1 MSEISR
7 SALFGKLNS
16 LAYKSIEGA
25 TVFCKLRG
33 NPYVELV
40 HWIQQILQ
48 TPDSDL
54 HRIVRHFEID
64 SSRLARDVTEALD
77 RLPRGASSISDFSS
91 HVENAVE
98 RGWVYA
104 TLMFGEPRVRTG
116 HLAVGMLKTP
126 SLRNALVAISRQFEH
141 VKADTLTEDFARIV
155 NGSPEDKL
163 GASDGSSLAPPGE
176 ASDAMA
182 PAQMGKQEAL
192 KRFATNLTEKARKG
206 EIDPVSGRD
215 EEIRQ
220 IIDIL
225 MRRRQNNPILT
236 GEAGV
241 GKTAV
246 VEGFAQRLARGDVP
260 PALQNVSLYAL
271 DIGLLQA
278 GASMKGEFENRL
290 RQVIDEVQASPKP
303 IILFVDEAHTLIG
316 AGGAQGTG
324 DAANLLK
331 PALARGTL
339 RTIAATTWAEYKKYI
354 EKDPALTRRFQV
366 VQVEEP
372 SEHKAILMVRGVA
385 TVLEKHHRV
394 QVLDEAIEAAVR
406 LSHRYIPA
414 RQLPDK
420 AVSLLDT
427 ASARV
432 AISQH
437 AVPAAL
443 EDVRRNIESLQIE
456 LEIIGREEAVGID
469 VGSRRTAAN
478 ELLAGADVRRV
489 ELEERWQKERGLVDR
504 ILAIRADLR
513 KGSEKVEGTGSKLE
527 AAAAAQASA
536 EPPPTPPL
544 GAEERTKLLA
554 ELSDLY
560 KKLSDLQGESPLILP
575 SVDEHAVA
583 SVVQDWTG
591 VPVGRMV
598 KNELEA
604 VLKLAETLNQ
614 RVVGQRHALEMIAK
628 RIQTSRA
635 RLDNP
640 NKPIGVFMLCGPSG
654 VGKTE
659 TALALAEAL
668 YGGEQNVITI
678 NMSEFQEAHTVSTLK
693 GSPPGYV
700 GYGEGGVLT
709 EAVRRRPYSVVLL
722 DEVEKAHSDVHEL
735 FFQVFD
741 KGWMEDGEGRRIDF
755 KNTIILLTSNVGTDL
770 IMNMCK
776 DPELLPEPEGI
787 AKGLREP
794 LLKKFPAALLGRLV
808 VIPYYPLSDDML
820 ANIVRLQ
827 LGRIARLP
835 RLAQF
840 FAPIIMVTLGWI
852 ALHPLLV
859 RANVVTAT
867 RSWVY
872 LLEQGLLVS
881 AALYLS
887 LKYVFPLCLLFHL
900 VISYVYVGRSPVWD
914 YVSATSQRLLTP
926 FRRLPL
932 RFARIDF
939 GPLIAAVLILVVLDA
954 LPKYLLQ
961 KTAQSGVHI
970 WPQ

>member
-16 LAYKSIEGA
+16 LAYKAIESA

-40 HWIQQILQ
+40 HWVQQILQ

-54 HRIVRHFEID
+54 HRIIKRFELD
-64 SSRLARDVTEALD
+64 PSRLASDITASLD
-77 RLPRGASSISDFSS
+77 RLPRGATSISDFSYDVP
-91 HVENAVE
+91 HAVE

-104 TLMFGEPRVRTG
+104 TLMFGDVQVRTG
-116 HLAVGMLKTP
+116 HLMVGLVKTS
-126 SLRNALVAISRQFEH
+126 SLRNALVAISRQFEA
-141 VKADTLTEDFARIV
+141 VKSDTLSEEFARIV
-155 NGSPEDKL
+155 SGSPEEKL
-163 GASDGSSLAPPGE
+163 SATDGSSMAAPGE

-192 KRFATNLTEKARKG
+192 KRFATDITDRARKG
-206 EIDPVSGRD
+206 HIDPVSGRD

-220 IIDIL
+220 IVDIL

-246 VEGFAQRLARGDVP
+246 VEGFALRLAGGDVP
-260 PALQNVSLYAL
+260 PPLQGVSLYTL

-303 IILFVDEAHTLIG
+303 IILFIDEAHTLIG
-316 AGGAQGTG
+316 AGGSAGTG

-366 VQVEEP
+366 VQVAEP
-372 SEHKAILMVRGVA
+372 SEDKAILMVRGVA
-385 TVLEKHHRV
+385 SVLEKHHRV
-394 QVLDEAIEAAVR
+394 QVLDEALEAAVR

-427 ASARV
+427 TCARV

-437 AVPAAL
+437 AVPAQLDDCRRSIDAL
-443 EDVRRNIESLQIE
+443 RTE
-456 LEIIGREEAVGID
+456 LDIIGREEAVGMNVTD
-469 VGSRRTAAN
+469 RKQAAEAKLAAGEERR
-478 ELLAGADVRRV
+478 R
-489 ELEERWQKERGLVDR
+489 ELEQRWQGERELVDR
-504 ILAIRADLR
+504 ILSIRAQLR
-513 KGSEKVEGTGSKLE
+513 KGSEKVEGTGSQLE
-527 AAAAAQASA
+527 QAAQAQKGA
-536 EPPPTPPL
+536 GAGVAVAQPTDTL
-544 GAEERTKLLA
+544 TAQDREQLLA
-554 ELSDLY
+554 ELRDLQT
-560 KKLSDLQGESPLILP
+560 KLTALQGESPLILP
-575 SVDEHAVA
+575 SVDGQAVA

-598 KNELEA
+598 KNEIET
-604 VLKLAETLNQ
+604 VLNLSETLNQ
-614 RVVGQRHALEMIAK
+614 RVIGQKHALDIIAR

-635 RLDNP
+635 KLDNP

-659 TALALAEAL
+659 TALTLAEAL
-668 YGGEQNVITI
+668 DGGEQNVITI

-741 KGWMEDGEGRRIDF
+741 KGRMEDGEGRDIDF
-755 KNTIILLTSNVGTDL
+755 RNTIILLTSNVGTDL
-770 IMNMCK
+770 IMSMTR
-776 DPELLPEPEGI
+776 DPELMPEPDGI
-787 AKGLREP
+787 AKALREP
-794 LLKKFPAALLGRLV
+794 LLKVFPAALLGRLV
-808 VIPYYPLSDDML
+808 TIPYYPLSDAML

-827 LGRIARLP
+827 LGRIAKRVTEHHRIPFTYDEEAVKLIVSRCTEVESGGRMIDAILTNTVLP
-835 RLAQF
+835 AISREFLTRTMAGSTLNGVRLAVANGDFDYQF
-840 FAPIIMVTLGWI
+840 A
-852 ALHPLLV
+852 
-859 RANVVTAT
+859 
-867 RSWVY
+867 
-872 LLEQGLLVS
+872 
-881 AALYLS
+881 
-887 LKYVFPLCLLFHL
+887 
-900 VISYVYVGRSPVWD
+900 
-914 YVSATSQRLLTP
+914 
-926 FRRLPL
+926 
-932 RFARIDF
+932 
-939 GPLIAAVLILVVLDA
+939 
-954 LPKYLLQ
+954 
-961 KTAQSGVHI
+961 
-970 WPQ
+970 

>member
-1 MSEISR
+1 MSEITR
-7 SALFGKLNS
+7 TALFGKLNS
-16 LAYKSIEGA
+16 LAYKAIESA

-48 TPDSDL
+48 TQDSDVQ
-54 HRIVRHFEID
+54 RIIRHFQID
-64 SSRLARDVTEALD
+64 PSRLAKDVTDALD
-77 RLPRGASSISDFSS
+77 RLPRGATSISDLSS

-104 TLMFGEPRVRTG
+104 TLMFGESRVRTG
-116 HLAVGMLKTP
+116 HLIIGILKTP
-126 SLRNALVAISRQFEH
+126 SLRNALIGISRQFEAI
-141 VKADTLTEDFARIV
+141 KLDTLTDDFARIV
-155 NGSPEDKL
+155 GGSAEDKL
-163 GASDGSSLAPPGE
+163 GATDAVSGAAPGE

-182 PAQMGKQEAL
+182 PAQMGKQQAL
-192 KRFATNLTEKARKG
+192 KRFATDLTERARKG

-220 IIDIL
+220 IVDIL

-246 VEGFAQRLARGDVP
+246 VEGFARRLASGDVP
-260 PALQNVSLYAL
+260 PPLQNVSLYTL
-271 DIGLLQA
+271 DMGLLQA

-290 RQVIDEVQASPKP
+290 RQVIEEVQASPKP
-303 IILFVDEAHTLIG
+303 IILFIDEAHTMIG

-366 VQVEEP
+366 VQIAEPTEE
-372 SEHKAILMVRGVA
+372 KAILMVRGVA
-385 TVLEKHHRV
+385 SVLEKHHRV
-394 QVLDEAIEAAVR
+394 QVLDEGLEAAVR

-437 AVPAAL
+437 AVPPQL
-443 EDVRRNIESLQIE
+443 EDCRRHIEALTTE
-456 LEIIGREEAVGID
+456 LEIIGREGAVGID
-469 VGSRRTAAN
+469 VRDRRRAA
-478 ELLAGADVRRV
+478 EEKLSVAERRKC
-489 ELEERWQKERGLVDR
+489 ELEQRWQSERELVDR
-504 ILAIRADLR
+504 ILAIRALLR
-513 KGSEKVEGTGSKLE
+513 GGSAAVEGTGSVLE
-527 AAAAAQASA
+527 QQAAHAHQAAAGGQAPAPTLGSA
-536 EPPPTPPL
+536 ERISLL
-544 GAEERTKLLA
+544 GELA
-554 ELSDLY
+554 DLQSR
-560 KKLSDLQGESPLILP
+560 LTTLQGEAPLILP
-575 SVDEHAVA
+575 SVDEQAVA

-598 KNELEA
+598 RNELEA
-604 VLKLAETLNQ
+604 VLNLTDTLNQ
-614 RVVGQRHALEMIAK
+614 RVIGQRHALEMIAQ

-635 RLDNP
+635 KLDNP

-659 TALALAEAL
+659 TALTLAEAL

-700 GYGEGGVLT
+700 GYGEGGILT

-722 DEVEKAHSDVHEL
+722 DEVEKAHSDVHEM

-741 KGWMEDGEGRRIDF
+741 KGWMEDAEGRYIDF

-770 IMNMCK
+770 IMSMCR
-776 DPELLPEPEGI
+776 DPELMPNSDGI
-787 AKGLREP
+787 TKALREP
-794 LLKKFPAALLGRLV
+794 LLKRFPAALLGRLV
-808 VIPYYPLSDDML
+808 VIPYYPLGDTML
-820 ANIVRLQ
+820 ATIVRLQ
-827 LGRIARLP
+827 LGRIAKRVSEHHRIPFTYDDQAVKLIVSRCTEVESGGRMIDTILTNTVLP
-835 RLAQF
+835 AVSREFL
-840 FAPIIMVTLGWI
+840 IRSI
-852 ALHPLLV
+852 AG
-859 RANVVTAT
+859 
-867 RSWVY
+867 S
-872 LLEQGLLVS
+872 
-881 AALYLS
+881 S
-887 LKYVFPLCLLFHL
+887 L
-900 VISYVYVGRSPVWD
+900 
-914 YVSATSQRLLTP
+914 T
-926 FRRLPL
+926 
-932 RFARIDF
+932 
-939 GPLIAAVLILVVLDA
+939 
-954 LPKYLLQ
+954 
-961 KTAQSGVHI
+961 GVHLAVAGGDFDY
-970 WPQ
+970 QFQ